1 MVVMVLKRSQVQRA
15 FVSVVDDDESV
26 RNSLPRL
33 LKELG
38 FEGRAFSSG
47 NEFLSSDCVN
57 STRCLIL
64 DVAMPDMN
72 GFDVQRELRLR
83 GQKFPII
90 FITASED
97 EAVRVKAFDQG
108 AAGFLLKPFS
118 DTALLSAIEAAL
130 LDRT

>member
-1 MVVMVLKRSQVQRA
+1 MQRA

-26 RNSLPRL
+26 RGSLPRL

-47 NEFLSSDCVN
+47 KEFLSSDCVD
-57 STRCLIL
+57 STQCLIL
-64 DVAMPDMN
+64 DVTMPEMN

-83 GQKFPII
+83 GWKIPII

-97 EAVRVKAFDQG
+97 EAVRAKAFDQG
-108 AAGFLLKPFS
+108 AAGFLFKPFS
-118 DTALLSAIEAAL
+118 DTMLLSAIETAL
-130 LDRT
+130 RLR